1 MIKQPIPTIINEAC
15 SLWQQ
20 GDVVAIPT
28 ETVYGLAA
36 DAAQDIAVAKIFSVK
51 GRPQFN
57 PLILHVS
64 SLEQLEAYAEVTP
77 SLVKTAAAFWPG
89 PLTLVLKRRTH
100 AQLSYLVT
108 AGLDTVAVRLP
119 AHPITQT
126 LIKAY
131 GKPLAAP
138 SANKSNSISPTSA
151 TDVEV
156 SLGDQVPLIIDGGA
170 TAVGLESTI
179 VDLTADTPTILRPGG
194 VTFEALRDVLG
205 DLSYAVT
212 GAAIKAPGML
222 KRHYAPSIP
231 MRLSA
236 LEKQPGEV
244 MLGFGKMPCDLNL
257 SEQGNLQEAAA
268 NLFRMMRLLD
278 NPEYC
283 GIAVAPIPQE
293 GLGVAINDRL
303 SRAATCGEEE
313 IKNDD

>member
-1 MIKQPIPTIINEAC
+1 MIKYPTLATINEAC
-15 SLWQQ
+15 TLWQQ

-36 DAAQDIAVAKIFSVK
+36 DAEQDMAVAKIFSIK
-51 GRPQFN
+51 GRPRFN

-64 SLEQLEAYAEVTP
+64 SLEQLEMYAHITP
-77 SLVKTAAAFWPG
+77 LLIKAAAVFWPG
-89 PLTLVLKRRTH
+89 PLTFVLKRR
-100 AQLSYLVT
+100 AAAALSYLVT
-108 AGLDTVAVRLP
+108 AGLDTIAVRLP
-119 AHPITQT
+119 RHPVAQD

-151 TDVEV
+151 MDVEV
-156 SLGDQVPLIIDGGA
+156 SLGNQLPLIIDGGQ
-170 TAVGLESTI
+170 TTVGLESTI
-179 VDLTADTPTILRPGG
+179 VDLTTDVPTILRPGG
-194 VTFEALRDVLG
+194 VTSEALRDVLG
-205 DLSYAVT
+205 DINFVSV
-212 GAAIKAPGML
+212 GGAIKAPGML

-231 MRLSA
+231 MRLNA
-236 LEKQPGEV
+236 REKRLGEV
-244 MLGFGKMPCDLNL
+244 MLGFGQMGCDLNL

-278 NPEYC
+278 NPRYR
-283 GIAVAPIPQE
+283 GIAVAPIPSY

-313 IKNDD
+313 NGNDD

>member
-1 MIKQPIPTIINEAC
+1 MIKQPIATTIDEAC
-15 SLWQQ
+15 ALWQQ

-36 DAAQDIAVAKIFSVK
+36 DAEQDIAVAKIFSVK

-64 SLEQLEAYAEVTP
+64 SLEQLDAYAEITP
-77 SLVKTAAAFWPG
+77 LLMKAAATFWPG
-89 PLTLVLKRRTH
+89 PLTFVLKRR
-100 AQLSYLVT
+100 AQARLSYLVT

-119 AHPITQT
+119 AHPVAQD
-126 LIKAY
+126 LIRTY

-151 TDVEV
+151 ADVEA
-156 SLGDQVPLIIDGGA
+156 SLGNQIPLIIDGGV
-170 TAVGLESTI
+170 TTVGLESTI
-179 VDLTADTPTILRPGG
+179 VDLTAQIPMILRPGG
-194 VTFEALRDVLG
+194 VTAEALSEVLG
-205 DLSYAVT
+205 ELSYASS

-231 MRLSA
+231 VRLNA
-236 LEKQPGEV
+236 FEKRQGEV
-244 MLGFGKMPCDLNL
+244 MLGFGDKPCDLNL
-257 SEQGNLQEAAA
+257 SEQGDLQEAAA

-278 NPEYC
+278 NSEYQ
-283 GIAVAPIPQE
+283 GIAVAPIPQH

-303 SRAATCGEEE
+303 SRAATCVEEE
-313 IKNDD
+313 TKNDD